1 MKLII
6 LQDVF
11 FIIVLIGLSVPLG
24 IYIYKVMTD
33 QKVFLSRLIL
43 PVERTLYRAMG
54 IESKEEM
61 GPGKYILSIIA
72 FSLVGLFVVWGMQM
86 VQGSMPF
93 NPEKKPGT
101 TWHLAFN
108 TAASFIS
115 NTNWQAYSGES
126 TLSYLTQSIGLGVQN
141 FVSAAVGIAVLFA
154 VIRGFI
160 AQKQTIIGNFWK
172 DITKITLYVLI
183 PLSLVLAIV
192 LVSQG
197 VVQTVHPYVQASML
211 ESGGLQTVP
220 LGPAASQIAIK
231 QLGTNGG
238 GFFGANSAFP
248 LENPTPLS
256 NFLELLSILLIP
268 AALCVSFGKAVK
280 DNRQGRAVYATMLIL
295 FVLCLAAVT
304 VSEQFAG
311 PVFNGVAAGGSMEGK
326 EIIHGVGTSA
336 LWGAATTAASNGS
349 VNAMHDSF
357 TPISGM
363 ILMFLMQI
371 GEVVFGGT
379 GSGLYGMLAFVIL
392 TVFIAGLMVGRTPEY
407 LGKKIEPFDMKMVC
421 IIVLTPSLFTL
432 FGTMAAVLMPDVT
445 SWLTN
450 SGAHG
455 FSEIL
460 YAFSSM
466 ANNNG
471 SAFGGYAANT
481 VFTNITG
488 GSIMLAVRF
497 IPMAAAIY
505 LAGNLSK
512 KKFVAAGEGTLSTSD
527 PMFVA
532 LLVGI
537 VLIIGALTFLPALA
551 LGPIADYF
559 TAVM

>member
-1 MKLII
+1 MSYFI

-11 FIIVLIGLSVPLG
+11 FLIVLIGLSIPLG
-24 IYIYKVMTD
+24 IYIYKVMTG
-33 QKVFLSRLIL
+33 QTVILSRLL
-43 PVERTLYRAMG
+43 SPAEGFLYRTMG
-54 IESKEEM
+54 IQTEEEM
-61 GPGKYILSIIA
+61 SPKKYALSVIA
-72 FSLVGLFVVWGMQM
+72 FSIIGLIFVWGLQM
-86 VQGSMPF
+86 LQGSLPF
-93 NPEKKPGT
+93 NPEKIGGT
-101 TWHLAFN
+101 SWDLAFN
-108 TAASFIS
+108 TAASFVS

-126 TLSYLTQSIGLGVQN
+126 TLSYLTQALGLGVQN
-141 FVSAAVGIAVLFA
+141 FVSAAVGISVLFA
-154 VIRGFI
+154 LIRGF
-160 AQKQTIIGNFWK
+160 AARNQTTIGNFWK
-172 DITKITLYVLI
+172 DLTKITLYVLI
-183 PLSLVLAIV
+183 PLALLLAVV

-197 VVQTVHPYVQASML
+197 VVQTLHPYVQSVLL
-211 ESGGLQTVP
+211 ESGGAQTVP

-238 GFFGANSAFP
+238 GFFGVNSAFP
-248 LENPTPLS
+248 LENPTTFS

-280 DNRQGRAVYATMLIL
+280 DNRQGRAVYIAMMII
-295 FVLCLAAVT
+295 FVLSLAAVT
-304 VSEQFAG
+304 VGEQLAAPLFH
-311 PVFNGVAAGGSMEGK
+311 GVAASGSMEGK
-326 EIIHGVGTSA
+326 EIIHGVGTSS
-336 LWGAATTAASNGS
+336 LWGTATTAASNGS

-363 ILMFLMQI
+363 ALMFLMQI

-421 IIVLTPSLFTL
+421 IIVLTPPLFTL
-432 FGTMAAVLMPDVT
+432 FGTAAAVMMPEVT
-445 SWLTN
+445 TWLTN

-471 SAFGGYAANT
+471 SAFGGYTANT
-481 VFTNITG
+481 VFTNVVG
-488 GSIMLAVRF
+488 GIIMLIVRF
-497 IPMAAAIY
+497 VPMAAAIF

-512 KKFVAAGEGTLSTSD
+512 KKLVAASEGTLSTSNA
-527 PMFVA
+527 MFIG

-537 VLIIGALTFLPALA
+537 ILIIGALTFLPALA

-559 TAVM
+559 TAVK